1 MENPQPFL
9 ITRFIRKNLKILTK
23 YGVYNIINTLIE
35 TEAKS
40 MNEKKEEST
49 LNKQIVVANAVPP
62 EKKVVCDMCGYANP
76 ENTAICIMCSNY
88 LERR

>member
-1 MENPQPFL
+1 
-9 ITRFIRKNLKILTK
+9 
-23 YGVYNIINTLIE
+23 
-35 TEAKS
+35 